1 MRLVVLPDNEVKR
14 LRTVVKPKVINSI
27 GDYSDISELR
37 IDELDDCSTEKSITC
52 NNTLFSRT
60 GNPRLPETLIEEVRD
75 AEKKAVSVING
86 FNNIVYAVML
96 SFICFV
102 LLNLKFKWSS
112 TFDAVYG
119 AAVIY
124 SIIYVCDVLIYNRRI
139 SKLKQELGDIH
150 LEAESGLRLCI
161 ESLTFVNNRYTVE
174 AKKTLNQLSCK
185 YLEIIDKVTFM
196 VSSDKDDI
204 IKAYNESKN
213 NEK

>member
-75 AEKKAVSVING
+75 TEKKAVSVING
-86 FNNIVYAVML
+86 FNNIMYAVML
-96 SFICFV
+96 ACITYV
-102 LLNLKFKWSS
+102 LLNLKFKWWSS
-112 TFDAVYG
+112 TTDAVYSC
-119 AAVIY
+119 AVIF
-124 SIIYVCDVLIYNRRI
+124 SIIYLCDVLIYNRRI
-139 SKLKQELGDIH
+139 NKLRQDLGDIH
-150 LEAESGLRLCI
+150 LEAESGLRICV

-185 YLEIIDKVTFM
+185 YLEIIDKATFM
-196 VSSDKDDI
+196 ISSDKDDI
-204 IKAYNESKN
+204 IKAYNESK
-213 NEK
+213 KQ

>member
-27 GDYSDISELR
+27 RDYSDISELR
-37 IDELDDCSTEKSITC
+37 LDELDDCSTEQNVVC
-52 NNTLFSRT
+52 NNTLFNRT
-60 GNPRLPETLIEEVRD
+60 GNPRLPEPLIDEVID
-75 AEKKAVSVING
+75 TEKKVISVINR
-86 FNNIVYAVML
+86 FNNIMYAVML
-96 SFICFV
+96 SFICYV

-112 TFDAVYG
+112 TVDAVYG
-119 AAVIY
+119 AAIIY
-124 SIIYVCDVLIYNRRI
+124 SIIYLCDVLIYNRRI
-139 SKLKQELGDIH
+139 NKLRQELGDIH

-161 ESLTFVNNRYTVE
+161 ESLTFVNNRYTIE

-204 IKAYNESKN
+204 IKAYNENKN

>member
-60 GNPRLPETLIEEVRD
+60 GNPRLPETLIEEVID
-75 AEKKAVSVING
+75 TEKKVISVINR
-86 FNNIVYAVML
+86 FNNIIYATV
-96 SFICFV
+96 FACICVV
-102 LLNLKFKWSS
+102 LLNLKLKWSG
-112 TFDAVYG
+112 TLDAVYTS
-119 AAVIY
+119 AIVFAVIY
-124 SIIYVCDVLIYNRRI
+124 VCSAITFNKNI
-139 SKLKQELGDIH
+139 TKLKQDLGDIH
-150 LEAESGLRLCI
+150 LEAESGLRLCV

-196 VSSDKDDI
+196 ISSDKDDI
-204 IKAYNESKN
+204 IKAYNESK
-213 NEK
+213 E

>member
-37 IDELDDCSTEKSITC
+37 LDELDDCSTEQNITC
-52 NNTLFSRT
+52 NNTLFNRT
-60 GNPRLPETLIEEVRD
+60 GNPRLPETLIEEVTD
-75 AEKKAVSVING
+75 TETKVVSAINR
-86 FNNIVYAVML
+86 FNNIIYAVVS

-112 TFDAVYG
+112 TVDAVYG
-119 AAVIY
+119 AAIIY
-124 SIIYVCDVLIYNRRI
+124 SIIYVCDAFIYNKRI
-139 SKLKQELGDIH
+139 NKLKQELGDIH
-150 LEAESGLRLCI
+150 LEAESGLRLCV

-196 VSSDKDDI
+196 ISSDKADI
-204 IKAYNESKN
+204 IKAYNENKN

>member
-14 LRTVVKPKVINSI
+14 LRTVVKPKVINTL

-37 IDELDDCSTEKSITC
+37 IDELDDCSTEQSITC
-52 NNTLFSRT
+52 NNTLFNRT
-60 GNPRLPETLIEEVRD
+60 GNPRLPETLIDEVTD
-75 AEKKAVSVING
+75 TEKKVVSAITK
-86 FNNIVYAVML
+86 FNNIMYAVML

-112 TFDAVYG
+112 TLDAVYS
-119 AAVIY
+119 AAIIY
-124 SIIYVCDVLIYNRRI
+124 SIIYVCDAFIYNKRI
-139 SKLKQELGDIH
+139 TKLKQELGDIH

-196 VSSDKDDI
+196 ISSDKDDI
-204 IKAYNESKN
+204 IKAYNENKN